1 MSEVSTSVQILRE
14 HYQNLV
20 RTKGDSPGSGQW
32 GSIDESLVRYLELM
46 KIGDLNGC
54 RILDIGCSIGYFAE
68 YLQEHNIIC
77 QYTGIDIVPEAIQI
91 ARKKFPDMK
100 FECLDITQESLET
113 TYDYVLVS
121 AVFNN
126 FTPNGNIFL
135 QTLIKK
141 AFSLCE
147 KGLAFNFISSYV
159 NFRQETMAY
168 YEPETVLSFCIQHL
182 SRKVTIIHH
191 YYHCDVCIYVYK

>member
-1 MSEVSTSVQILRE
+1 MNQVSTTVQILRE

-20 RTKGDSPGSGQW
+20 QIKGDSPGSGQW

-68 YLQEHNIIC
+68 YLQEH
-77 QYTGIDIVPEAIQI
+77 
-91 ARKKFPDMK
+91 
-100 FECLDITQESLET
+100 
-113 TYDYVLVS
+113 
-121 AVFNN
+121 
-126 FTPNGNIFL
+126 
-135 QTLIKK
+135 
-141 AFSLCE
+141 
-147 KGLAFNFISSYV
+147 YV

-168 YEPETVLSFCIQHL
+168 YEPEAVLRFCIQQL

>member
-1 MSEVSTSVQILRE
+1 MNNVSTSVQILRE
-14 HYQNLV
+14 HYQQLV

-32 GSIDESLVRYLELM
+32 GSIDESLVRYLELI
-46 KIGDLNGC
+46 KIADLNGC

-68 YLQEHNIIC
+68 YLQKHNITC
-77 QYTGIDIVPEAIQI
+77 QYTGIDIVPEAIEI
-91 ARKKFPDMK
+91 ARHKFPDMK
-100 FECLDITQESLET
+100 FECLDITQESLKQ

-126 FTPNGNIFL
+126 YTPNSNLFL

-141 AFSLCE
+141 AFTLCE

-168 YEPETVLSFCIQHL
+168 YQPEDVLRFCIEQL
-182 SRKVTIIHH
+182 SRKVTMIHH
-191 YYHCDVCIYVYK
+191 YYHCDVCIYIYK